1 MVRVTSV
8 SYEKDTDYGHVTFA
22 RHKSNVNCYFA
33 IVYFPVERMEDLF
46 WPELM
51 R

>member
-8 SYEKDTDYGHVTFA
+8 SYEKDTDYGHVTFT

-46 WPELM
+46 RPELM